1 MVALVYEIIFKRL
14 KNATWCQVC
23 MVTKERSADKIKQ
36 KDVEQRTQNMASKP
50 VGIAELDL
58 ENGNVTENWKRWKQT
73 MQLMLQGPL
82 AEREENQ

>member
-1 MVALVYEIIFKRL
+1 M
-14 KNATWCQVC
+14 
-23 MVTKERSADKIKQ
+23 TKERSADKIKQ